1 MENTAI
7 GSFLSKL
14 VCVCERE
21 MVSQNVYFIIYILRE
36 REVVDGMIFGILPF
50 LWGGLIEWAGF
61 TKCVFYNI
69 Y

>member
-1 MENTAI
+1 
-7 GSFLSKL
+7 
-14 VCVCERE
+14 